1 MSDINLLQ
9 PVMAFL
15 QHNHGH
21 YINGQPVS
29 GQGSETFSVINPA
42 TDEIIATVNQGGKAE
57 VNAAMQAAQAAFHGV
72 W

>member
-9 PVMAFL
+9 SVTAFL

-21 YINGQPVS
+21 YINGQPVI
-29 GQGSETFSVINPA
+29 GQGVKRFL
-42 TDEIIATVNQGGKAE
+42 
-57 VNAAMQAAQAAFHGV
+57 